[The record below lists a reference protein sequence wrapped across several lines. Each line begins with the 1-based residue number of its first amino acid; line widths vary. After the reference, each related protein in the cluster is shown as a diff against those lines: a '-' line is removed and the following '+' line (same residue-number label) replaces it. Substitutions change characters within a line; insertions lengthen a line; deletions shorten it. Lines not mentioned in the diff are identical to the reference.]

1 MCQTSARSSVPF
13 DSRLGLIG
21 LSAPALPSKRAPDG
35 GVRAGWARR
44 LMNACEGMSLAEIMV
59 VMGIVAVLAAA
70 TVPSVQTAMR
80 DATGNAAMRQA
91 QGALREAHESA
102 MTRRRTMQVVFTNP
116 GTIQTFHIEGAVA
129 VPLSTTILTGGMQY
143 MAPPAGIPDT
153 PDGFGL
159 GPGVAFAGLT
169 TIYFLAD
176 GSVSDQNGV
185 PVSGTV
191 FLGMTGQTMVRAVT
205 VLGPSGR
212 VQSYR
217 WDGRAWQ

>member
-1 MCQTSARSSVPF
+1 MMTLLTRLDRWYTMCQTSARSSVP
-13 DSRLGLIG
+13 
-21 LSAPALPSKRAPDG
+21 
-35 GVRAGWARR
+35 RAGRAQR
-44 LMNACEGMSLAEIMV
+44 LMTACDGASLVEIT
-59 VMGIVAVLAAA
+59 IVAAIAAVLAAT
-70 TVPSVQTAMR
+70 TVPAIRTAMR
-80 DATGNAAMRQA
+80 DATGNAGMRQA

-102 MTRRRTMQVVFTNP
+102 MTRRRTIMVVFTAP
-116 GTIQTFHIEGAVA
+116 GTIQTFHMEGAVA
-129 VPLSTTILTGGMQY
+129 VALSTTMITGGMQY

-159 GPGVAFAGLT
+159 GPGLAFGGLT

-176 GSVSDQNGV
+176 GSVTDENGV

-217 WDGRAWQ
+217 WDGRAWQQ